1 MLSWWAL
8 SLYAALLV
16 AFVAMTVAWYR
27 RKSYNR
33 IMTEKINTFV
43 NFAHDP
49 KTPITLIKT
58 PLNDLESMD
67 DLSDKVR
74 SSVMTAN
81 RNSDRLMSMINNLLD
96 IRKNDRDWSVLRLAE
111 YDSGIIWTPFWL
123 ISVMP
128 PARKGLISRTASSRD

>member
-43 NFAHDP
+43 NFAHDL

-81 RNSDRLMSMINNLLD
+81 RMEL
-96 IRKNDRDWSVLRLAE
+96 
-111 YDSGIIWTPFWL
+111 
-123 ISVMP
+123 
-128 PARKGLISRTASSRD
+128 PAAPC